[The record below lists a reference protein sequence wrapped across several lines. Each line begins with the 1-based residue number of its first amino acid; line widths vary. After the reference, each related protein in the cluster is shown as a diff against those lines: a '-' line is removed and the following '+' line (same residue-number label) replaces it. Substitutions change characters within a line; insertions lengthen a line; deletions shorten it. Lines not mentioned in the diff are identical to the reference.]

1 METPTLEF
9 YDTVGVQSAIE
20 EQQLFKLLDQDGKTL
35 VLRPDMTGPIA
46 RVAASKLL
54 KHGHPLRVGYAA
66 NVFRAQEREGG
77 RPAEFEQVGVELIGD
92 GTTSADA
99 EVIALVVG
107 ALKTLGWHPLKLQLA
122 MPALRMLCLLRC
134 SETLNELMC
143 CGGSYMKR
151 TTSATE
157 SMSSLSRFPPLI
169 KAGCLSSLNCGA
181 V

>member
-66 NVFRAQEREGG
+66 NVFRARGTRRRTFRRIRAG
-77 RPAEFEQVGVELIGD
+77 RSGIN
-92 GTTSADA
+92 
-99 EVIALVVG
+99 
-107 ALKTLGWHPLKLQLA
+107 
-122 MPALRMLCLLRC
+122 R
-134 SETLNELMC
+134 
-143 CGGSYMKR
+143 
-151 TTSATE
+151 
-157 SMSSLSRFPPLI
+157 
-169 KAGCLSSLNCGA
+169 
-181 V
+181 